1 MCRMVDN
8 KKGSDMKSMKFTSQG
23 KTYYIMSRTDPHNM
37 KIVVPRNDL
46 PAAKLGNFI
55 ALPQNKFL
63 SICFILMCLYSV
75 SAFILLIPMVL
86 GFSIVN
92 VSVGIVIAL
101 IAAIMPII
109 IKGAAMSRADYNY
122 IAQGYEVNL
131 IEELVDDSTPIA
143 QEAIDLYLSVG
154 KGNKSKA
161 SEAMKK
167 TINALDAN
175 GSQQSTMDRL
185 DTILEAQ

>member
-8 KKGSDMKSMKFTSQG
+8 KKGRDMKFKSQG

-37 KIVVPRNDL
+37 KIVVPRADL

-55 ALPQNKFL
+55 ASPQNKFI
-63 SICFILMCLYSV
+63 SICFILVCIYSV
-75 SAFILLIPMVL
+75 SAFILLIPLVL

-92 VSVGIVIAL
+92 ISVKIIIVL
-101 IAAIMPII
+101 IAAIMPIL

-131 IEELVDDSTPIA
+131 IEELVDDRTPIA

-167 TINALDAN
+167 TIDALDAN
-175 GSQQSTMDRL
+175 GSQQSIMDRL

>member
-1 MCRMVDN
+1 MCRMVGN
-8 KKGSDMKSMKFTSQG
+8 KKGSAMKFTSQG
-23 KTYYIMSRTDPHNM
+23 KTYYIMNRTDPHNM
-37 KIVVPRNDL
+37 KVVVPRTDL

-55 ALPQNKFL
+55 ASPQSPFI
-63 SICFILMCLYSV
+63 SICFILVCIYSV
-75 SAFILLIPMVL
+75 SAFILLIPLAL

-101 IAAIMPII
+101 IAAIMPIL
-109 IKGAAMSRADYNY
+109 IKGAAMSRADYNF
-122 IAQGYEVNL
+122 IAQGYDVKL

-154 KGNKSKA
+154 KENKSKA
-161 SEAMKK
+161 LEAMVK
-167 TINALDAN
+167 TINALQDT
-175 GSQQSTMDRL
+175 GSQQSIMDRL

>member
-8 KKGSDMKSMKFTSQG
+8 KKGSAMKFTSQG
-23 KTYYIMSRTDPHNM
+23 KTYYIMNRTDPHNM
-37 KIVVPRNDL
+37 KIVVPRVDL
-46 PAAKLGNFI
+46 PAAKLSNFI
-55 ALPQNKFL
+55 ALPQSKFL
-63 SICFILMCLYSV
+63 SICFILVCICSV
-75 SAFILLIPMVL
+75 SAFILLIPMAL

-101 IAAIMPII
+101 IASTMPIL
-109 IKGAAMSRADYNY
+109 IKGAAMSRADYNF
-122 IAQGYEVNL
+122 IAQGYDVNL
-131 IEELVDDSTPIA
+131 IEELVNDSTPIA

-154 KGNKSKA
+154 KGSKSKA
-161 SEAMKK
+161 SKAMEK

-175 GSQQSTMDRL
+175 GSKPSIMDRL

>member
-1 MCRMVDN
+1 
-8 KKGSDMKSMKFTSQG
+8 MKFTSQG
-23 KTYYIMSRTDPHNM
+23 KTYYTMNGIYPKNNM
-37 KIVVPRNDL
+37 KIVVPRADL
-46 PAAKLGNFI
+46 PAAKLSNFI

-63 SICFILMCLYSV
+63 SICFILVCIYSV
-75 SAFILLIPMVL
+75 SAFILLIPMAL

-101 IAAIMPII
+101 IAAIMPIL
-109 IKGAAMSRADYNY
+109 IKGAAMSRADYNF
-122 IAQGYEVNL
+122 IAQGYDVKL

-154 KGNKSKA
+154 KKNKSKA
-161 SEAMKK
+161 SEAMTK
-167 TINALDAN
+167 TINTLHAN
-175 GSQQSTMDRL
+175 GSKPSIMDRL

>member
-1 MCRMVDN
+1 MVDN
-8 KKGSDMKSMKFTSQG
+8 KKGSTMKSMKFTSQG
-23 KTYYIMSRTDPHNM
+23 KTYYTMNRFYPHNM
-37 KIVVPRNDL
+37 KVVVPRADL
-46 PAAKLGNFI
+46 PAAKLSNFI
-55 ALPQNKFL
+55 ASPQSPFI
-63 SICFILMCLYSV
+63 SICFILVCIYSV
-75 SAFILLIPMVL
+75 SAFIFLIPLAL

-101 IAAIMPII
+101 IAATMPIL
-109 IKGAAMSRADYNY
+109 IKGAAMSKADYNF
-122 IAQGYEVNL
+122 IAQGYDVDL

-154 KGNKSKA
+154 KGSKSKA
-161 SEAMKK
+161 SKAMEK

-175 GSQQSTMDRL
+175 GSKPSIMDRL

>member
-8 KKGSDMKSMKFTSQG
+8 KKGIAMKSMKFTSQG
-23 KTYYIMSRTDPHNM
+23 KTYYIMNRTDPHNM
-37 KIVVPRNDL
+37 KIVVPRADL

-55 ALPQNKFL
+55 ALPKNPFM
-63 SICFILMCLYSV
+63 SICFILVCICSV
-75 SAFILLIPMVL
+75 SAYILLIPLVL

-101 IAAIMPII
+101 IAAIMPIL

-154 KGNKSKA
+154 KGSKSKA

-175 GSQQSTMDRL
+175 GSQQSIMDRL

>member
-1 MCRMVDN
+1 MCRMVGN
-8 KKGSDMKSMKFTSQG
+8 KKGSAMKFTSQG
-23 KTYYIMSRTDPHNM
+23 KTYYIMNRTDPHNM
-37 KIVVPRNDL
+37 KVVVPRTDL

-55 ALPQNKFL
+55 ASPKSPFI
-63 SICFILMCLYSV
+63 SICFILVCIYSV
-75 SAFILLIPMVL
+75 SAFILLIPLAL

-101 IAAIMPII
+101 IAAIMPIL
-109 IKGAAMSRADYNY
+109 IKGAAMSRADYNF
-122 IAQGYEVNL
+122 IAQGYDVKL

-154 KGNKSKA
+154 KENKSKA
-161 SEAMKK
+161 LEAMVK
-167 TINALDAN
+167 TINALQDT
-175 GSQQSTMDRL
+175 GSQQSIMDRL

>member
-1 MCRMVDN
+1 MVDN

-175 GSQQSTMDRL
+175 GSQQSIMDRL